1 MSAGELNLN
10 AIYAKHPALKS
21 VYEKS
26 QSVMGGKLFSSYSP
40 IGQCLNL
47 HKAFDIPKQMA

>member
-10 AIYAKHPALKS
+10 AIYTKHPALKS

-26 QSVMGGKLFSSYSP
+26 QSVMSGMLFSSYSP
-40 IGQCLNL
+40 IGQCLN
-47 HKAFDIPKQMA
+47 